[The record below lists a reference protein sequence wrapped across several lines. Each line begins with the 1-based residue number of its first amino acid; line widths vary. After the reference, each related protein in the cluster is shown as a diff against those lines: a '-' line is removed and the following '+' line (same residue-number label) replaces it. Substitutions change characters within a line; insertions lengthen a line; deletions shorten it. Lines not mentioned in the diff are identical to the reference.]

1 MGGGGGGGRGGVNGW
16 VRPRYE
22 RHTLWSESDLAV
34 NNRPHRALRLCTTV
48 TDLLPPSLPRR
59 REFARSSVQKGA
71 STSTRPESEDLSA
84 AAAATPRRHAGPDTV
99 AKRRDPLRAMTLLV
113 MLRAIVPRLVFA
125 VHALACV
132 WRVAVHTQHRLYWLL
147 LLLVLL
153 LPLELI
159 VTLVLRKGKDYKWLS
174 LAILL
179 YLINVVPAIWL
190 LEVRYFETKLNETC
204 SNATTTITT
213 NAAQLPVL
221 REPLQFKT
229 RLFIREAPDFAAT
242 SESGFASSGTDTE
255 EFLFPSTKA
264 PTGRPLARGPIT
276 SVPVTTSAGYS
287 HTPMFTLFG
296 EEPTHVAMTRW
307 PEMSDSDYLGE
318 EPRDG
323 ASVPEAP
330 TTLPTPLSTPEDV
343 GRRGR
348 SGPNG
353 KSRDGSYII
362 SQVKQLESKV
372 NSLLDSN
379 EAWILCIHQMLLL
392 LLIIGRWLLPTGTE
406 VSREKLSQLL
416 LEFIGTAG
424 DILEFKTETMQD
436 SVVRC
441 NRPLFYC
448 IMAVWTWSLM
458 QFPLVIKVHQALPG
472 SQEQAPARGWR
483 TLVRV
488 YSTDLWAIV
497 ISVFIQ
503 DGPFLV
509 VRLLLLIHFGVL
521 DQMQML
527 IFFTIKNVLVLMLQ
541 AYRLVV
547 IYGDY
552 RALCLSAPAAAPSPR
567 GRQEGKSSGEVPS
580 DARTLATDDSFT
592 MTISAS
598 NSEKMRECP

>member
-1 MGGGGGGGRGGVNGW
+1 M
-16 VRPRYE
+16 
-22 RHTLWSESDLAV
+22 TLW
-34 NNRPHRALRLCTTV
+34 
-48 TDLLPPSLPRR
+48 
-59 REFARSSVQKGA
+59 
-71 STSTRPESEDLSA
+71 
-84 AAAATPRRHAGPDTV
+84 
-99 AKRRDPLRAMTLLV
+99 V

-204 SNATTTITT
+204 SNATITITT
-213 NAAQLPVL
+213 TAAQLPVH
-221 REPLQFKT
+221 REPLQFK
-229 RLFIREAPDFAAT
+229 
-242 SESGFASSGTDTE
+242 
-255 EFLFPSTKA
+255 
-264 PTGRPLARGPIT
+264 
-276 SVPVTTSAGYS
+276 
-287 HTPMFTLFG
+287 
-296 EEPTHVAMTRW
+296 
-307 PEMSDSDYLGE
+307 
-318 EPRDG
+318 
-323 ASVPEAP
+323 
-330 TTLPTPLSTPEDV
+330 
-343 GRRGR
+343 
-348 SGPNG
+348 
-353 KSRDGSYII
+353 
-362 SQVKQLESKV
+362 VKQLESTV
-372 NSLLDSN
+372 NNLLDSN

-448 IMAVWTWSLM
+448 IMAVWTWSLI

-483 TLVRV
+483 TLVRI

-552 RALCLSAPAAAPSPR
+552 RALCLSGPDGAPSPR
-567 GRQEGKSSGEVPS
+567 GRQEGKSPGEVPS
-580 DARTLATDDSFT
+580 DAGTLATDDSFT
-592 MTISAS
+592 MTITAS